1 MADETDNPHFVR
13 SIVDDDYLAFENE
26 LALDN
31 LYDFPHS
38 IATDFNDETNN
49 ASEEMI
55 GSADG
60 QTEDA
65 SDDDFRI
72 DVVDTYEI
80 FDFTEDECIGVR
92 NSRYSCRR

>member
-1 MADETDNPHFVR
+1 MAVETDNPYFVR

-31 LYDFPHS
+31 LHDFPHS
-38 IATDFNDETNN
+38 IATDFSDETNN

-72 DVVDTYEI
+72 DVAETYEI
-80 FDFTEDECIGVR
+80 FDFTEDEGIGV
-92 NSRYSCRR
+92 NNND